1 MNEVKILAV
10 SNDSYYKPDEALH
23 ELQMQETIMKALVD
37 VQVVLRILVDKE
49 IVTREEVQKY
59 RNEVSNSPKYKPV
72 LDDIQRQ
79 KRGFQAAK
87 DNPQEYLKAI
97 FNAKM
102 NGDKKWFGN
111 TSRVFSII
119 NYKDSWKKN
128 GNKPR
133 IEFFEN
139 GGRRKNGDKCFDVYL
154 IIGYTIFNYCNYNL

>member
-1 MNEVKILAV
+1 MKILAV

-59 RNEVSNSPKYKPV
+59 RNEVGNSLKYKPV

-102 NGDKKWFGN
+102 NGYIK
-111 TSRVFSII
+111 
-119 NYKDSWKKN
+119 
-128 GNKPR
+128 
-133 IEFFEN
+133 
-139 GGRRKNGDKCFDVYL
+139 
-154 IIGYTIFNYCNYNL
+154 

>member
-1 MNEVKILAV
+1 MEVKILAV

-23 ELQMQETIMKALVD
+23 ELQMQETIKALVD

-59 RNEVSNSPKYKPV
+59 RNEVSSSPKYKLV

-97 FNAKM
+97 LNAKI
-102 NGDKKWFGN
+102 NGDIK
-111 TSRVFSII
+111 
-119 NYKDSWKKN
+119 
-128 GNKPR
+128 
-133 IEFFEN
+133 
-139 GGRRKNGDKCFDVYL
+139 
-154 IIGYTIFNYCNYNL
+154 